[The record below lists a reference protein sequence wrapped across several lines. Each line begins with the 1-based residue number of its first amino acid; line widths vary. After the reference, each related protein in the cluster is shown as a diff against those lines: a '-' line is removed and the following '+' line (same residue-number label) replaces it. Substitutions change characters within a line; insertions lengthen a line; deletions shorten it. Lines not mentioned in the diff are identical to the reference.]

1 MLTTSKKKMP
11 PGRPKG
17 SKNKHNKNVDEIAA
31 RYNLQP
37 FDVLMMVAA
46 GDWKGLG
53 YDAPTRTSFAASGI
67 EFEEPVIKISD
78 RIHAA
83 KEASKYLYSAKQ
95 SISIDVNQIHKM
107 SDDEFEKFKAQTIE
121 AHFAKIEDHSEEP
134 DEK

>member
-1 MLTTSKKKMP
+1 MLTVPKKKMP

-37 FDVLMMVAA
+37 FEVLMMVAA

-95 SISIDVNQIHKM
+95 AISIDVNQIHKM
-107 SDDEFEKFKAQTIE
+107 SDQEFEEFKKQTIE
-121 AHFAKIEDHSEEP
+121 AHYAKLEDKSQS
-134 DEK
+134 DE